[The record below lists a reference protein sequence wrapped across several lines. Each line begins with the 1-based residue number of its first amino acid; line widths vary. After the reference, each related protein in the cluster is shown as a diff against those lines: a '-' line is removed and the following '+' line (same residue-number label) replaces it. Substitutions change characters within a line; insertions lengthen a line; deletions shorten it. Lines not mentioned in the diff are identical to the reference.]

1 MKKNNAISFLL
12 GLMLILSLA
21 SVSQAS
27 MTFDLNFSNY
37 DGSLSD
43 VQDIDFIDFYGRAT
57 ITRTPIDLVSGTFTE
72 TGSVT
77 MQAYND
83 SWTEFS
89 LNGASLKI
97 SFTDLSGAYNGDLI
111 TFDPNQ
117 NVVLSYVLGAFV
129 DPLAVFEVGT
139 LSGGFVLDPWGN
151 SLAQTYYLTLTN
163 DIYSIFSGSAM
174 NFEAILTAS
183 DFRVDGRYQM
193 MGQISAVPV
202 PGAFVLLCSGLI
214 GLVGFRKKT
223 PVK

>member
-27 MTFDLNFSNY
+27 MTFDPNFSNY